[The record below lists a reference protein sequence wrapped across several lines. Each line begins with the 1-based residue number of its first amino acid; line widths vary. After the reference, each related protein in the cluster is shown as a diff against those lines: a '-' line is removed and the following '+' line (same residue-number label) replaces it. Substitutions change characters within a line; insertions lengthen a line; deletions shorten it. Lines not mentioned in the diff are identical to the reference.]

1 MLNFLSGFLGALIGA
16 LATFYACVT
25 SSRTQQHSD
34 RINHLSLSLSDF
46 FTAFSVYQGDP
57 TEANYFVLVSTVERV
72 RLFCLESL
80 LPAVDAFRSKVLNR
94 STPQEELGR
103 AYRVIAS
110 LARQEVNAP
119 EKRRNRRQ

>member
-57 TEANYFVLVSTVERV
+57 TDANYFVLVSTVERV
-72 RLFCLESL
+72 RLFCSESL

-94 STPQEELGR
+94 STPQEELGHAFR
-103 AYRVIAS
+103 AVS
-110 LARQEVNAP
+110 DLARYEIQGY
-119 EKRRNRRQ
+119 RNRCNR